1 MMASRQGKEDALGN
15 VQPDSKSKTVIVV
28 KRRKQKIINRQ
39 ATVTIQQKSS
49 SRKRGLPSIQP
60 KVLAQAAAAAQE
72 KKEGSSTDEFDD
84 IAVEGIPCDTLL
96 VIRGLQES
104 ANSYLTIP
112 LQSSPFLRAVLE
124 CQVYAC
130 LQQQSSELQ
139 DLLDSQGLVRLRA
152 CSHPG
157 MTDDILSVL
166 LTATDYE
173 RGVRDAYQRW
183 LMQSQSPIDHMSAIV
198 DWFLRHV
205 NDWSG
210 RFTITEEDLQE
221 AYERDPLAVLQKATN
236 RGQSPLQ
243 KQSPPLSQVIDSLQR
258 LQVLLP
264 SHHHAAY
271 QLWLPEWGTVLKAW
285 QKARTQLLAHIKRS
299 YKGERSVAS
308 SMQQYS
314 PIPTPLLIEWLK
326 CQGIVLI
333 VERPSGTFLRLG
345 S

>member
-1 MMASRQGKEDALGN
+1 MTSRQGEEDALDN
-15 VQPDSKSKTVIVV
+15 AQPISKSKIVV
-28 KRRKQKIINRQ
+28 VFKRRKQKINNRQ
-39 ATVTIQQKSS
+39 ATVRILQQKSS

-60 KVLAQAAAAAQE
+60 TKVLAQAAAAAAQE
-72 KKEGSSTDEFDD
+72 TRNSITTDEFDD
-84 IAVEGIPCDTLL
+84 ITADEIPCDTLL

-173 RGVRDAYQRW
+173 RGVRDAQQRW
-183 LMQSQSPIDHMSAIV
+183 LLQSQSPIDDHMSAVV

-205 NDWSG
+205 KDWSG
-210 RFTITEEDLQE
+210 RSNITEEALQE
-221 AYERDPLAVLQKATN
+221 AYESDPLAVRKTATSS
-236 RGQSPLQ
+236 G
-243 KQSPPLSQVIDSLQR
+243 QSPPLSQVIDSLQR

-285 QKARTQLLAHIKRS
+285 QKSRTQLLAHIKRS
-299 YKGERSVAS
+299 YKEERSVVS
-308 SMQQYS
+308 SNQQYS
-314 PIPTPLLIEWLK
+314 PIPTPVLIEWLK
-326 CQGIVLI
+326 CQGIVHT